1 MVRIGGSTE
10 KGEHIKENHYYTP
23 SGEFR
28 VDAEGSSTLHNCL
41 MYKLCYYRFGQLYTE
56 GGKSKFSYS
65 YRVFSTFFSSW
76 IELFIMPNISFLN
89 YR

>member
-1 MVRIGGSTE
+1 MDSKLFFVNQSILTFSSIKDINKFLWMVRIGGSTE
-10 KGEHIKENHYYTP
+10 KGQHIKENHYYTP

-56 GGKSKFSYS
+56 GGEKINS
-65 YRVFSTFFSSW
+65 
-76 IELFIMPNISFLN
+76 
-89 YR
+89 

>member
-1 MVRIGGSTE
+1 MKSKFFFVNQSILTFSSIKDINKFLWMVRIGGSTE
-10 KGEHIKENHYYTP
+10 KGQHIKENHYYTP

-56 GGKSKFSYS
+56 GGEK
-65 YRVFSTFFSSW
+65 
-76 IELFIMPNISFLN
+76 IHA
-89 YR
+89 

>member
-10 KGEHIKENHYYTP
+10 KGQHIKENHYYTP

-56 GGKSKFSYS
+56 GGKSKFGHSNKVFFYFFLLSYQIRMNS
-65 YRVFSTFFSSW
+65 
-76 IELFIMPNISFLN
+76 
-89 YR
+89 